1 MWKLNWHFPCG
12 KAFQIFAQS
21 QRAAAARF
29 LSACACR
36 SALSL
41 ILSWQRALCITLAV
55 RPVPDGYIWTLYSSR
70 DWHGIGDGGYTA
82 VDILGSD
89 VNFSSDLLASCA
101 KCGVACFAHKCYQAG
116 RQRCFMKHFMDIP
129 LPLLSTDC
137 PLCKDRV
144 RE

>member
-1 MWKLNWHFPCG
+1 MKVKLAFSFLFAFP
-12 KAFQIFAQS
+12 IFAPK

-55 RPVPDGYIWTLYSSR
+55 RPMPAGYIWTMCSSR
-70 DWHGIGDGGYTA
+70 DWLGACDGGYTA

-101 KCGVACFAHKCYQAG
+101 KCGVACFAHKCYQAE
-116 RQRCFMKHFMDIP
+116 RQQCFMKHFMDIP

-144 RE
+144 RK